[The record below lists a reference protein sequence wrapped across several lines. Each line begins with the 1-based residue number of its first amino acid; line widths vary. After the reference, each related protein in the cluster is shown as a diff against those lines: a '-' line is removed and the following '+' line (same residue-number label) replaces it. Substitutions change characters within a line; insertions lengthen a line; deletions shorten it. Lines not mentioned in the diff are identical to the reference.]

1 MNRKLTS
8 FSYKGETVNIYP
20 GNVLPKNELIIR
32 LKEINFLSIDFSY
45 EKNHL
50 NYIYDIALNYDI
62 NKIKIFNRLKK
73 DTEYFNSR
81 NSLYKR
87 NIFDEFRSENTDG
100 FQNNLF
106 SREIRKNNNN
116 NNFEDDSYKDN
127 DFSGR
132 SSFCT
137 RVLGFINNHKI
148 DILEKI
154 FYLIIYLSFDAFLK
168 NISKS
173 NFILGKIINS
183 FRSRITPRRAIL
195 GFLLY
200 YIIKYILNTLFYYL
214 FGFGILTIIYI
225 IYKDKIKDLLFVIL
239 GNY

>member
-32 LKEINFLSIDFSY
+32 LKEINFLSIDSSY

-87 NIFDEFRSENTDG
+87 NIFDEFRSENTDE
-100 FQNNLF
+100 FFVNNKSNKF
-106 SREIRKNNNN
+106 I
-116 NNFEDDSYKDN
+116 
-127 DFSGR
+127 
-132 SSFCT
+132 
-137 RVLGFINNHKI
+137 INNWT
-148 DILEKI
+148 
-154 FYLIIYLSFDAFLK
+154 LS
-168 NISKS
+168 
-173 NFILGKIINS
+173 
-183 FRSRITPRRAIL
+183 
-195 GFLLY
+195 Y
-200 YIIKYILNTLFYYL
+200 
-214 FGFGILTIIYI
+214 
-225 IYKDKIKDLLFVIL
+225 
-239 GNY
+239 